1 MGGEPQNTVMS
12 AYQWDQTNSIYI
24 SNIIHLQCKRLRFD
38 SWAGKIPSRRDKL
51 PIPVIL
57 GFPGDTDG
65 KEMPAMW
72 ETWARSLGWEE
83 SWRRI

>member
-38 SWAGKIPSRRDKL
+38 SWVRKFPREGIGYPYQGLL
-51 PIPVIL
+51 PWWTSQL
-57 GFPGDTDG
+57 
-65 KEMPAMW
+65 
-72 ETWARSLGWEE
+72 
-83 SWRRI
+83 RICLQCGRPEFDP